1 MKPMGPICP
10 FELADDVA
18 TRLSVWCKHETIG
31 IRVYRGGKAL
41 YRASWLRVGTDIT
54 IVHFPVIYSEIRRVG
69 EKKTG
74 LEWIQKV
81 FRIWNSHV
89 YIYYPVDNNYYPLLI
104 FFIWKSIRGEKKARR
119 ECGFRKIL
127 RCM

>member
-10 FELADDVA
+10 FEFADDVA

-31 IRVYRGGKAL
+31 IRVYGGGKAL

-54 IVHFPVIYSEIRRVG
+54 IVHFPLIYLEIRRVR
-69 EKKTG
+69 EKKPR

-81 FRIWNSHV
+81 FRIWNSRV
-89 YIYYPVDNNYYPLLI
+89 YTYYPVDNNYYPLLI
-104 FFIWKSIRGEKKARR
+104 FFIWKSGERKKLEESVNSERFYDVCR
-119 ECGFRKIL
+119 
-127 RCM
+127 